1 MENGNKRIATGR
13 KTISEIMHKDSDII
27 KLGMVVSTIDPNY
40 LGRIKVRIKAPRN
53 MGGDDG
59 ISDANLPW
67 AQPLIP
73 KFFGGQPKIGEAVYV
88 FVFNQDKQ
96 NVDRMYMGPI
106 ISQPQQ
112 LFNDPYYVT
121 ALAGFSFGS
130 EDPKVSVSTIPQLDG
145 VFPDQGDVSVQG
157 RYNTDMTQK
166 YNEVVIR
173 AGKFVPIAGDK
184 NNPFKFKYNASTQ
197 AYIQIKND
205 VQIKPKTDENE
216 AEKGTITNIIANK
229 INLLTHK
236 DGSPRF
242 DLTNQKNLISDEEMA
257 KILETAHQMVF
268 GDILIQYLILLKEAV
283 LNHVHN
289 GNGNKATDLTSGKL
303 AVAEF
308 VKKAS
313 DLENQMLSKNIR
325 IN

>member
-1 MENGNKRIATGR
+1 MEDNKRISTGR
-13 KTISEIMHKDSDII
+13 KSTNELSNKENDLI
-27 KLGMVVSTIDPNY
+27 KLGLVISVIDPNY
-40 LGRIKVRIKAPRN
+40 LGRIKIRIKGPRN

-59 ISDANLPW
+59 VSDNDLPW
-67 AQPLIP
+67 AQPLVS
-73 KFFGGQPKIGEAVYV
+73 KFLSIQPKIGEAVYV
-88 FVFNQDKQ
+88 FIFSLEKQ
-96 NVDRMYMGPI
+96 HVDRMFVGPI
-106 ISQPQQ
+106 ISQPQ
-112 LFNDPYYVT
+112 LLDFDPYYNT
-121 ALAGFSFGS
+121 ALGGFSFGNQ
-130 EDPKVSVSTIPQLDG
+130 EPNVSVATIPQLDG
-145 VFPDQGDVSVQG
+145 VFPDSKDISIQG
-157 RYNTDMTQK
+157 RYNTDITQK
-166 YNEVVIR
+166 RNEIIIR
-173 AGKFVPIAGDK
+173 AGKFVSIEDK
-184 NNPFKFKYNASTQ
+184 KSSFKIKFNASTQ
-197 AYIQIKND
+197 AYIQVKND
-205 VQIKPKTDENE
+205 VVIKSKLDNQPQ
-216 AEKGTITNIIANK
+216 EKGTITNIVANK

-236 DGSPRF
+236 DGHPRF

-313 DLENQMLSKNIR
+313 DLENQMLSVNIR